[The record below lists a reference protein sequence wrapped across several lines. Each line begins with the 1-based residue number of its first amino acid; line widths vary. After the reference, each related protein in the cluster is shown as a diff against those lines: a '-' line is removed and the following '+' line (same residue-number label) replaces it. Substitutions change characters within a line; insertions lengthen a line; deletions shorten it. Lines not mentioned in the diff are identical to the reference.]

1 MGDFIRI
8 FTSNGLSF
16 AGAERQFKKYSH
28 GQIDSLGVI
37 YDYGSVMHYPRW
49 AFSKN
54 GRDTIVPKKAGA
66 VSPIYGLSCN
76 NTLVK
81 I

>member
-1 MGDFIRI
+1 MTRYLGMLASSD
-8 FTSNGLSF
+8 LSF

-28 GQIDSLGVI
+28 GQIDSLGVV

-54 GRDTIVPKKAGA
+54 GRDTIVPKRAGV
-66 VSPIYGLSCN
+66 VSFCLQN
-76 NTLVK
+76 RNHNTKTLD
-81 I
+81 

>member
-1 MGDFIRI
+1 MAGYWGCLSKCSDF
-8 FTSNGLSF
+8 SF

-28 GQIDSLGVI
+28 GQIDSLGVV

-54 GRDTIVPKKAGA
+54 GRDTIGYHKRPGV
-66 VSPIYGLSCN
+66 VSLKN
-76 NTLVK
+76 KNHNTKTLD
-81 I
+81 